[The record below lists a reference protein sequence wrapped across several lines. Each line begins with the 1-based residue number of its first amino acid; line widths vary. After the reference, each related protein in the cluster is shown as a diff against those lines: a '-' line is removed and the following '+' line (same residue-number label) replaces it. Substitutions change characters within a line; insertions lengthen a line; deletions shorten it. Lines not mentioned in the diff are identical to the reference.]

1 MSIGILLN
9 VFAKYPVIVAVF
21 LLVGGGILLG
31 IASLLTGIALFKTL
45 CIILIALGLLILLIN
60 FFLKSTSK
68 KQ

>member
-1 MSIGILLN
+1 LSIGILLN